1 MRYALKV
8 CYFDESREY
17 EGFQRQPDK
26 KTIEGELIHS
36 LQDLGL
42 IEDLS
47 LAAYGAA
54 GRTDKGV
61 HALGQVIAL
70 STQKKLI
77 VSAINSALPRNIRIW
92 ASKVVNEQFH
102 PRYDALS
109 RYYRYYTV
117 YSREDIETMRVGAEL
132 LEGTHDFQLFSK
144 KVPERST
151 IRQIHQLRVEK
162 NEKFLIFHII
172 ADSFL
177 WQMVRRIVDSLIKVG
192 QGQWTVEDLK
202 DLLNASPKTNVYTT
216 PHPVENYGVL
226 ILWDVEYPFKFEV
239 DNKGLNQVKSLL
251 QNYLGDYSLKH
262 YYLQQTYEFF
272 DIIP

>member
-8 CYFDESREY
+8 CYFDESSEY

-26 KTIEGELIHS
+26 KTIEGELIRS
-36 LQDLGL
+36 LQDSGL
-42 IEDLS
+42 IEDLD
-47 LAAYGAA
+47 LAAYGSA

-70 STQKKLI
+70 TTPKKI
-77 VSAINSALPRNIRIW
+77 IISAINSTLPQNIRIW

-117 YSREDIETMRVGAEL
+117 YSGEDIDMMRGGMAL
-132 LEGTHDFQLFSK
+132 LEGTHDFRLFSK
-144 KVPERST
+144 RVPERST

-192 QGQWTVEDLK
+192 QGQWTVGDLK
-202 DLLNASPKTNVYTT
+202 DLLHATPKPNVHTT
-216 PHPVENYGVL
+216 PPPRESHGVL
-226 ILWDVEYPFKFEV
+226 ILWDVEYPFQFEV
-239 DNKGLNQVKSLL
+239 DNKSLNLVKSLL
-251 QNYLGDYSLKH
+251 QNYLVDYSLKQ
-262 YYLQQTYEFF
+262 YYLKQIYEFF
-272 DIIP
+272 DVIP